1 MGTAGFG
8 LVLLAV
14 PLVTF
19 NALRAT
25 PNMTYGDL
33 PLALSA
39 ALLLAV
45 WLRSGLPRGTVPAG
59 FAAGVLLLAAGGVL
73 AIVPADAAGSLV
85 PTSRFVV
92 TLALMPLI
100 VMLAASTPARV
111 HMLVDA
117 WLVAAAINSVVAASD
132 LLGATRVGLS
142 LTSLDFVT
150 YTDRA
155 PGLTGHPNHLGLVAA
170 MALPVA
176 VSRLGAGGVRGLAAL
191 IFVPLLIMGVGV
203 SGSRGAF
210 IAAAAGIV
218 MLFAFEIST
227 RRART
232 TLLLFGAPVVTFVL
246 VVSMLGN
253 NELAGSVTIERL
265 RGGAGAG
272 LSDEQRRQTLKE
284 SLEEAL
290 AHPIVGAGFAEV
302 RTAHNIYI
310 QLLQAGGLL
319 ALAGFASFAAA
330 IIRRARWLAH
340 PARGSPRW
348 LTSLA
353 SGCGASVSVWLLF
366 GMVGNAVYD
375 RYLYIPVGMTL
386 ALALVH
392 KRWCVGSE
400 SPSAEPPLSTLA
412 RDDDPRATR
421 LAQNRAGDA
430 RSLHPVAHRAE
441 RAGAAVRD
449 RT

>member
-1 MGTAGFG
+1 MGAAGFT

-14 PLVTF
+14 PLVTW

-25 PNMTYGDL
+25 PNITYGDI

-39 ALLLAV
+39 APLLAV

-59 FAAGVLLLAAGGVL
+59 FAVGVLFLVAGGVL
-73 AIVPADAAGSLV
+73 AVLPADAAGSLV
-85 PTSRFVV
+85 PTFRFGV

-100 VMLAASTPARV
+100 VMLAASTPGRV
-111 HMLVDA
+111 NAIVDA
-117 WLVAAAINSVVAASD
+117 WLLAAAINSIVGALD
-132 LLGATRVGLS
+132 LLGVTNIGLS

-150 YTDRA
+150 FTDRA

-191 IFVPLLIMGVGV
+191 IFVPLLIMGVAV

-210 IAAAAGIV
+210 IAAAAGVVI
-218 MLFAFEIST
+218 LFAFGVST

-246 VVSMLGN
+246 LVSVLGN

-265 RGGAGAG
+265 RGGGGAQ
-272 LSDEQRRQTLKE
+272 LSDEQRRQTLRE
-284 SLEEAL
+284 SLDEAL
-290 AHPIVGAGFAEV
+290 AHPLVGAGFAEV

-330 IIRRARWLAH
+330 IIRRARWLAL
-340 PARGSPRW
+340 PTRGSPPW
-348 LTSLA
+348 LIRLA
-353 SGCGASVSVWLLF
+353 AGSGASVCVWLLF
-366 GMVGNAVYD
+366 GVVGNAVYD
-375 RYLYIPVGMTL
+375 RYLYIPVGIIL

-392 KRWCVGSE
+392 RRWWAVAG
-400 SPSAEPPLSTLA
+400 EPPTQQPVSNLA
-412 RDDDPRATR
+412 RHDEQRATR
-421 LAQNRAGDA
+421 LAQDRPGNA
-430 RSLHPVAHRAE
+430 RPRDPVAHRPE
-441 RAGAAVRD
+441 RTGAAARG